1 MDHVWVAE
9 AARRLQA
16 SGADVKPRE
25 ISDLFWSGKLDSSRC
40 PLVGGR
46 RMIPLDYLPTVA
58 EVLRNRRRRVAKQQ
72 EVSDVAQ

>member
-1 MDHVWVAE
+1 MTHVWVAE

-16 SGADVKPRE
+16 SGEDVKPRE

-40 PLVGGR
+40 PLIGGR

-58 EVLRNRRRRVAKQQ
+58 AILRSRRRRVAQH
-72 EVSDVAQ
+72 EVAANAI